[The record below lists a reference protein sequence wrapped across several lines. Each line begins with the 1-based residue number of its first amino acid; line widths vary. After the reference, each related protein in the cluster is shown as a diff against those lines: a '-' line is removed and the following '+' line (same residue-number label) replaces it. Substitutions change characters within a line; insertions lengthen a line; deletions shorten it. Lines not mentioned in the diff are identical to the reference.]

1 MSELFNVDGVGV
13 MDNGA
18 TVGGNM
24 DEMGKKEELVWLVV
38 AVAVV
43 VVIVVGELF
52 VTVSVSL

>member
-1 MSELFNVDGVGV
+1 MSELFDVDGVGV

-24 DEMGKKEELVWLVV
+24 DEMGKKEELVWL
-38 AVAVV
+38 AVSVGLGG
-43 VVIVVGELF
+43 IVVGGLF

>member
-1 MSELFNVDGVGV
+1 MSELFDVDGVGV

-24 DEMGKKEELVWLVV
+24 DEMGKKEELVWL
-38 AVAVV
+38 AVAVGLGGV
-43 VVIVVGELF
+43 VVGGLF